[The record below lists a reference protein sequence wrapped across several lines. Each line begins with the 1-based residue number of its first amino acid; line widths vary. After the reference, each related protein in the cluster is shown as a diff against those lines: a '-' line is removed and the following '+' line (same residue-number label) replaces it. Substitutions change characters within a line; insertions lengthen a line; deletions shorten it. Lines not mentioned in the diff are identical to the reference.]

1 MLLLSHRTVLRRRL
15 LNLAIPHLQA
25 NFRHAN
31 YLKKHVSEAEDPR
44 LHLIHDEFATIRSSY
59 EVPKHPIV
67 LAHGVLGF
75 DELRLAGPNLPA
87 IQYWYGIAEALR
99 AKGCEV
105 ITASVPPSGSI
116 ERRAEKLAEGIE
128 RLGRGKSVNIVA
140 YVKLCC
146 PNNKRVQADCF

>member
-1 MLLLSHRTVLRRRL
+1 MLLLPHRTVLRRRL
-15 LNLAIPHLQA
+15 LNFAISSLEA
-25 NFRHAN
+25 NFHHAP
-31 YLKKHVSEAEDPR
+31 YLQKNTYGPEDPR
-44 LHLIHDEFATIRSSY
+44 LHLIHDEFATLRSSY

-75 DELRLAGPNLPA
+75 DELRLAGPSLPA
-87 IQYWYGIAEALR
+87 IQYWYGISEALR

-128 RLGRGKSVNIVA
+128 RQGMGRSVNIIA
-140 YVKLCC
+140 YVRNCC
-146 PNNKRVQADCF
+146 WNNKRLKLMMF